1 VTGNVTG
8 PLFMYEALTA
18 FFLEGGFIGIVLFGE
33 ARVGRGVH
41 FFACSM
47 VAVGTLLSAFWVLAA
62 NSWMQTPQGAILG
75 KDKVFHVDHWARV
88 IFNPSFPYR
97 FAHMVCA
104 SYITG
109 IFVVAGVSAIFLLR
123 KNHREFAETGLS
135 LAMWTALFLVPLQLF
150 LGDQHGLNTRQYQP
164 MKLAAIEAR
173 WDTASSV
180 PLTLFAW
187 PDQKTATNLW
197 PVDLPHLGS
206 LVLTHS
212 WNGEIQGLKEVPS
225 RDRPYV
231 PIVFFAFRAM
241 VGIGMILLAL
251 SIYGAYLRWRG
262 QLFTT
267 RWFLIA
273 LVVAMPFSFIAIIS
287 GWIVTEAGRQPWVV
301 YGVMRTSDAASPL
314 VAANVGLTAI
324 LFTIVYASL
333 LIGFL
338 WFFLKTII
346 QGPDLSVPSDSRPSS
361 ARGRMRATPELFKET
376 P

>member
-1 VTGNVTG
+1 
-8 PLFMYEALTA
+8 MYEALTA

-33 ARVGRGVH
+33 ARVGRRVH

-47 VAVGTLLSAFWVLAA
+47 VALGTLLSAFWVLAA
-62 NSWMQTPQGAILG
+62 NSWMQTPQGVILG
-75 KDKVFHVDHWARV
+75 KDKVFHVDHWAGV
-88 IFNPSFPYR
+88 IFNPSFSYR

-109 IFVVAGVSAIFLLR
+109 IFVVAGVSAIFVLR
-123 KNHREFAETGLS
+123 KSNREFAETGLS
-135 LAMWTALFLVPLQLF
+135 LAMWIALFLMPLQMF
-150 LGDQHGLNTRQYQP
+150 LGDQHGQNTRRYQP

-173 WDTASSV
+173 WDTARSV

-187 PDQKTATNLW
+187 PDQKAATNLW
-197 PVDLPHLGS
+197 SIDIPHFGS
-206 LVLTHS
+206 LILTHS
-212 WNGEIQGLKEVPS
+212 WNGEIRGLKQVPS

-241 VGIGMILLAL
+241 VGIGLVLFSL
-251 SIYGAYLRWRG
+251 SILGAYLRWRG
-262 QLFTT
+262 HLFTQ

-273 LVVAMPFSFIAIIS
+273 LVMASPLSFIAIIS

-301 YGVMRTSDAASPL
+301 YGVMRTADAASPL

-333 LIGFL
+333 LAGFL
-338 WFFLKTII
+338 WFFLRTII
-346 QGPDLSVPSDSRPSS
+346 QGPELSVLSGFPPPS
-361 ARGRMRATPELFKET
+361 ARGRMRATPELFKEA